1 MSANGVMILGNSN
14 SGKTTLLRII
24 EDAYH
29 NIYKEEFDKRKSE
42 YLGMKY
48 EIFKIEDDSLMTP
61 LQKEQHLLTLQEL
74 KTDDINTIKKVL
86 KNKQIQSQ
94 IINP

>member
-1 MSANGVMILGNSN
+1 MILGNSN

-42 YLGMKY
+42 YLEMKY
-48 EIFKIEDDSLMTP
+48 EIFKIEDESLMTP

>member
-1 MSANGVMILGNSN
+1 MSTNGVMILGNSN

-42 YLGMKY
+42 YLEMKY

-61 LQKEQHLLTLQEL
+61 LQKE
-74 KTDDINTIKKVL
+74 
-86 KNKQIQSQ
+86 
-94 IINP
+94 

>member
-1 MSANGVMILGNSN
+1 MILGNSN

-42 YLGMKY
+42 YLEMKY

>member
-61 LQKEQHLLTLQEL
+61 LQKE
-74 KTDDINTIKKVL
+74 
-86 KNKQIQSQ
+86 
-94 IINP
+94 

>member
-1 MSANGVMILGNSN
+1 MILGNSN

-61 LQKEQHLLTLQEL
+61 LQKE
-74 KTDDINTIKKVL
+74 
-86 KNKQIQSQ
+86 
-94 IINP
+94 

>member
-42 YLGMKY
+42 YLEMKY

>member
-1 MSANGVMILGNSN
+1 MILGNSN

-42 YLGMKY
+42 YLEMKY

-61 LQKEQHLLTLQEL
+61 LQKE
-74 KTDDINTIKKVL
+74 
-86 KNKQIQSQ
+86 
-94 IINP
+94 

>member
-1 MSANGVMILGNSN
+1 LIMSTNGVMILGNSN

-61 LQKEQHLLTLQEL
+61 LQKE
-74 KTDDINTIKKVL
+74 
-86 KNKQIQSQ
+86 
-94 IINP
+94 

>member
-1 MSANGVMILGNSN
+1 MSTNGVMILGNSN

-61 LQKEQHLLTLQEL
+61 LQKE
-74 KTDDINTIKKVL
+74 
-86 KNKQIQSQ
+86 
-94 IINP
+94 

>member
-42 YLGMKY
+42 YLEMKY

-61 LQKEQHLLTLQEL
+61 LQKE
-74 KTDDINTIKKVL
+74 
-86 KNKQIQSQ
+86 
-94 IINP
+94 

>member
-29 NIYKEEFDKRKSE
+29 NIYKEEFDKTKSE

-61 LQKEQHLLTLQEL
+61 LQKE
-74 KTDDINTIKKVL
+74 
-86 KNKQIQSQ
+86 
-94 IINP
+94 